1 MNKMNK
7 LHMQTVKQKTVKHN
21 RVSLK
26 GGTYL
31 GSGSYGCVV
40 SPPLPCKQSHL
51 SKKSFQYK
59 KTKNNK
65 NNKTKY
71 VSKIL
76 KYSDKDSKH
85 ELTISSKIKKIDP
98 RQTYF
103 ITYESVCQLKKVPKN
118 RNNTV
123 KVKYLNHNLKKY
135 DVINNNG
142 SIKSS
147 GYINNHNNNDNSN
160 KKCFIDTRLNPMNI
174 IMPYGG
180 FDLFDLKANMHKLFK
195 EYKLS
200 HQQKHIEFINTYTMI
215 VNNFKYCFKH
225 LAMGLYKLHKARI
238 VNCDIKQENIMALYN
253 TKTKKVDIKYID
265 FGFSEHLTP
274 DYCKN
279 YSNIKTF
286 GTEQLL
292 STEIFITEILYENIY
307 NSSRPININK
317 ITYEIKKSINENVKK
332 ILKDL
337 KEYEYVDYLYNT
349 YKDTLY
355 KDTTI
360 KNKQHIHKSIIET
373 LYNEIINHF
382 NNKTILDA
390 YFGTNKVGILNGYL
404 QKADVYAL
412 GITMYEFL
420 TIGYQII
427 DVKKNMK
434 LHHLLKKM
442 IHPDPNKRYNIL
454 DCLKHSY
461 FK

>member
-1 MNKMNK
+1 MNIPIFKK
-7 LHMQTVKQKTVKHN
+7 KTLKKTLHKKK
-21 RVSLK
+21 SLK
-26 GGTYL
+26 GGKYL
-31 GSGSYGCVV
+31 GSGAYGCVI

-51 SKKSFQYK
+51 SKTSFQDK
-59 KTKNNK
+59 KNK
-65 NNKTKY
+65 NKY
-71 VSKIL
+71 VSKII

-98 RQTYF
+98 RQSYF
-103 ITYESVCQLKKVPKN
+103 ITYESVCQLKTVPKN
-118 RNNTV
+118 RDNTV
-123 KVKYLNHNLKKY
+123 KIEYLNHNLKKY

-142 SIKSS
+142 SVKSS
-147 GYINNHNNNDNSN
+147 GYTNNSN
-160 KKCFIDTRLNPMNI
+160 SKNKCLIDTRLNPMNI

-180 FDLFDLKANMHKLFK
+180 FNLYDLKANMNKLFK

-225 LAMGLYKLHKARI
+225 LATGLYKLHKARI

-253 TKTKKVDIKYID
+253 TNTQKIDIKYID

-274 DYCKN
+274 DYCKH

-292 STEIFITEILYENIY
+292 SPEIFITEILYKY
-307 NSSRPININK
+307 MYKTSQPINIKQIIN
-317 ITYEIKKSINENVKK
+317 EIKNSINENVKE

-337 KEYEYVDYLYNT
+337 KEYDYVDYLYNT
-349 YKDTLY
+349 YKDT
-355 KDTTI
+355 TT
-360 KNKQHIHKSIIET
+360 KNKQHTHKSIIET
-373 LYNEIINHF
+373 LYIEIINHF
-382 NNKTILDA
+382 NNKTILDS
-390 YFGTNKVGILNGYL
+390 YFGLNKVGILNGYL

-420 TIGYQII
+420 TIGYKVI
-427 DVKKNMK
+427 DVKQNMK